1 MVARPILHPLPDRIR
16 SERLEIG
23 CYRPGDGT
31 ALFRAVQES
40 LESLAPWMPWAACH
54 QTAEDSE
61 EAVRRWMA
69 RWIERT
75 DLTMGIWRRED
86 GLYLGGTGLHR
97 MDWQAGIFEISY
109 WIRTSAERQG
119 YVTEAVRR
127 LAAFAFEEL
136 DAQVLRIR
144 CAPGHARSVAVAER
158 CGFKP
163 AASDPGAAC
172 PGSSEPSL
180 VFESRRAED
189 GE

>member
-1 MVARPILHPLPDRIR
+1 M
-16 SERLEIG
+16 EIG

-31 ALFRAVQES
+31 SLFRAVQES
-40 LESLAPWMPWAACH
+40 LGSLEPWMPWVGHH

-61 EAVRRWMA
+61 EVVRRCMA

-75 DLTMGIWRRED
+75 DLTMGMWRRED
-86 GLYLGGTGLHR
+86 GFFLGGTGLHR
-97 MDWQAGIFEISY
+97 MDWQTGVFEIGY
-109 WIRTSAERQG
+109 WIRTSAEGQG

-136 DAQVLRIR
+136 DAQVLRIK
-144 CAPGHARSVAVAER
+144 CAPGNVRSIAVAER

-163 AASDPGAAC
+163 IPGDAATTC

-180 VFESRRAED
+180 VFELRRAED